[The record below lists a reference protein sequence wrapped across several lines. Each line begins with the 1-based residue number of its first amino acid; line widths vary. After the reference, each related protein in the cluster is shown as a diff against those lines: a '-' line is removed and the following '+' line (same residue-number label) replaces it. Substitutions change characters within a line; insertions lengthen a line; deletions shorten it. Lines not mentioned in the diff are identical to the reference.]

1 MQKGHS
7 MNIHTRNVNTQPDQN
22 AVEEALDILRNWV
35 GHADETEI
43 ASLDADL
50 LAQILPQQYHEFS
63 ASYNSDFTV
72 NEAYRDSMPDLQN
85 GPTALIRGAKKR
97 SSMLGFQISG
107 CRFVT
112 KPAMAQTRPCRHRSP
127 VQSALMPIKRASTC
141 HGSCAVFTAMLRKVL
156 VLM

>member
-1 MQKGHS
+1 

-50 LAQILPQQYHEFS
+50 LAQILPQQYPEFS

-85 GPTALIRGAKKR
+85 GPTALIRGAKQQIQHVGISKR
-97 SSMLGFQISG
+97 EGHHVHPVYDGMEQWLLQHHGPVRQIRS
-107 CRFVT
+107 CH
-112 KPAMAQTRPCRHRSP
+112 RPIHYPPCKGDGH
-127 VQSALMPIKRASTC
+127 V
-141 HGSCAVFTAMLRKVL
+141 SCVL
-156 VLM
+156 

>member
-1 MQKGHS
+1 
-7 MNIHTRNVNTQPDQN
+7 MNIHTRNVTTQPDQN

-50 LAQILPQQYHEFS
+50 LAQVLPQQYPEFS

-85 GPTALIRGAKKR
+85 GPTALIRGAKQ
-97 SSMLGFQISG
+97 QIQHVGISNFRLPI
-107 CRFVT
+107 CY
-112 KPAMAQTRPCRHRSP
+112 QTRNGSDQTLQTSVTGTVSLDADKKGINMSRIMRS
-127 VQSALMPIKRASTC
+127 
-141 HGSCAVFTAMLRKVL
+141 FTAMLRKVL